1 MYSINSP
8 SVSFVAIVIKLCYDL
23 NRLILSCCVMLKT
36 LKPSEI
42 ARYCDVHQR
51 TVSRWIASGELVGHK
66 LPGRG
71 NYRVQVS
78 DFINFLKKQ
87 NMPISDSLSL
97 QKQVL
102 IIDDEVNV
110 RSSIKRTLKK
120 QNFSTIEAASGFEA
134 GLLLQQ
140 KNPDLITVDLRMP
153 GISGLEVIR
162 MIRAQERF
170 SDVKILVISGV
181 HEEELKNTIVVGAHG
196 YLCKPFTSDEL
207 INIVNKLVNK

>member
-1 MYSINSP
+1 
-8 SVSFVAIVIKLCYDL
+8 
-23 NRLILSCCVMLKT
+23 MLKT

-110 RSSIKRTLKK
+110 RSSIKRTLK
-120 QNFSTIEAASGFEA
+120 N
-134 GLLLQQ
+134 
-140 KNPDLITVDLRMP
+140 
-153 GISGLEVIR
+153 
-162 MIRAQERF
+162 
-170 SDVKILVISGV
+170 KILVL
-181 HEEELKNTIVVGAHG
+181 LKLPVALKQGFYCNKRT
-196 YLCKPFTSDEL
+196 L
-207 INIVNKLVNK
+207 I